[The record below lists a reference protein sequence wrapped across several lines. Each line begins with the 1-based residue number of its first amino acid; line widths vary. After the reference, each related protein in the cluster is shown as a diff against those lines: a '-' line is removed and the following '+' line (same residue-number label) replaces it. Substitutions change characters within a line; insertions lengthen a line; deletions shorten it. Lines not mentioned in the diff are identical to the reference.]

1 MFGTKTVRIM
11 LSAIGVLA
19 GAGALQASIPGCSG
33 VTPPT
38 VSVSG
43 GYLWKNGQHFILRG
57 LQIRGFVSALQVSND
72 NATWSAAHPT
82 SPNASGVWA
91 VDAAAQGA
99 YGDTELAMASSW
111 DANVIRIQVSQPSL
125 DPNDTETDLEG
136 NPLYSTSYNY
146 QKAVVNAVN
155 KARCNGFVVIVS
167 MQDEKNSGETN
178 HQALPTAATQ
188 RAWNGLLSAF
198 GGQSDVMF
206 EIYNEPSLSDTSMNW
221 ISWAHAGQTSYDN
234 TYGNP
239 NGWFGMQKMLDYMRS
254 NGASNNVLIMDGI
267 QEAATL
273 DGVPGLT
280 NPPVDS
286 SANALYAVH
295 PYLRG
300 GTTSQYDAE
309 FRTVSPLAYPVI
321 GTEWSA
327 GAYDDPT
334 GGIGL
339 EGQPYDM
346 AVQALNYFAQYN
358 IHIVAGAFDVPGIM
372 TQDISSWTPTN
383 YDNYSTEESNPDT
396 LDNAGLLVQ
405 KLFQNKYNVTLVD
418 SDGVTP

>member
-1 MFGTKTVRIM
+1 MIRVKAVGMILGLVGLI
-11 LSAIGVLA
+11 AGVSTMR
-19 GAGALQASIPGCSG
+19 ASIPGCSG
-33 VTPPT
+33 VTQPT

-57 LQIRGFVSALQVSND
+57 LQIRGFVSALQVSDD
-72 NATWSAAHPT
+72 NATWSAANPT
-82 SPNASGVWA
+82 SPDASQVWA
-91 VDAAAQGA
+91 VDAAAQQA
-99 YGDTELAMASSW
+99 YGSTELAEAGSW
-111 DANVIRIQVSQPSL
+111 DANVIRFQVSQPSL
-125 DPNDTETDLEG
+125 DPENTETDLEG
-136 NPLYSTSYNY
+136 NPLYSASYGY
-146 QKAVVNAVN
+146 QQAVIDAVN
-155 KARCNGFVVIVS
+155 EARCDGFVVILS
-167 MQDEKNSGETN
+167 MQDEKNSGETD

-188 RAWNGLLSAF
+188 RAWLGLLTAF

-221 ISWAHAGQTSYDN
+221 ISWAHAGETSYDN
-234 TYGNP
+234 NYGDP
-239 NGWFGMQKMLDYMRS
+239 NGWFGMQKMLDYMRA
-254 NGASNNVLIMDGI
+254 NGATNNVLIMDGL

-273 DGVPGLT
+273 DGIPGLV

-286 SANALYAVH
+286 SGDALYAVH

-300 GTTSQYDAE
+300 GTTSQYAAE
-309 FRTVSPLAYPVI
+309 FEAVSPLAYPVV

-327 GAYDDPT
+327 EAYDNPS

-346 AVQALNYFAQYN
+346 AVQALNYFAQN
-358 IHIVAGAFDVPGIM
+358 NFRIVAGAFDVPGVM
-372 TQDISSWTPTN
+372 TQDITSWTPTN
-383 YDNYSTEESNPDT
+383 YDNYSTEMSNPDT

-418 SDGVTP
+418 SDGVTQ